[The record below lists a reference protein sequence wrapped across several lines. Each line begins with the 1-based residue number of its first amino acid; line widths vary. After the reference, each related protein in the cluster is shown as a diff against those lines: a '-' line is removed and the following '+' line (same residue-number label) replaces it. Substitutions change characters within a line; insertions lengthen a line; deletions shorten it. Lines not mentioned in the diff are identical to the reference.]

1 MKSILAN
8 NKGFT
13 LMEVV
18 VAMALFV
25 VAVVL
30 LVDIFAITQKTQIKL
45 SGRTRVQADAR
56 YVMEVIARYAR
67 NYRIDYD
74 YIVNREG
81 GEPIPAQLTYLP
93 LRDEADN
100 LILFES
106 SNSANVC
113 PSGVSKCLAI
123 RRNNSALASI
133 TPAGVNINDVAFFIS
148 PRKDPFV
155 IDLAAGGY
163 KSDNQPKVTII
174 LISESTAIRE
184 GEKETNYLQTTVSS
198 RVYKRY

>member
-1 MKSILAN
+1 MKFSLAD

-30 LVDIFAITQKTQIKL
+30 LVDIFTVTQKTQIKL
-45 SGRTRVQADAR
+45 SGKTRVQADAR
-56 YVMEVIARYAR
+56 YVMEIIARYAR

-106 SNSANVC
+106 STSANVC
-113 PSGVSKCLAI
+113 PSGVSECLAI
-123 RRNNSALASI
+123 QRNNSAWASI
-133 TPAGVNINDVAFFIS
+133 TPAGVNIQSISFFIS
-148 PRKDPFV
+148 PRQDPFT
-155 IDLAAGGY
+155 IDLTAGGY

-174 LISESTAIRE
+174 LISESTAVRE